1 MTKIQTVRVP
11 LLERVVLEELAMR
24 WEVTANEAVARLIR
38 QAARREVVDEPA
50 LPTDQ
55 PEHRVQEQ
63 AGQEVNDG

>member
-38 QAARREVVDEPA
+38 QAARREVVDEP
-50 LPTDQ
+50 TDQ

>member
-11 LLERVVLEELAMR
+11 LLERVVLEELAIR

-50 LPTDQ
+50 LPADQ
-55 PEHRVQEQ
+55 ADHRVQEQ
-63 AGQEVNDG
+63 VGREIEQ